1 MFYNKHVCQI
11 LRYDFDFMSHMS
23 FMLLCRQF
31 IKGVGGGPKMKKN
44 VFFLKKSGY
53 KLYNKLQNKSKW
65 GLAQIFA

>member
-31 IKGVGGGPKMKKN
+31 IKGVGGGPKMKKMCFSWKRVDIN
-44 VFFLKKSGY
+44 YITNY
-53 KLYNKLQNKSKW
+53 KINQN
-65 GLAQIFA
+65 GG

>member
-31 IKGVGGGPKMKKN
+31 IKGVGGAKNEKKC
-44 VFFLKKSGY
+44 VFLEKE
-53 KLYNKLQNKSKW
+53 W
-65 GLAQIFA
+65 I